1 MIMLTVHQLSK
12 SYGIETILQEVTF
25 SLNPGEKL
33 GLIGPNGCG
42 KTTLLRLIAG
52 LERPD
57 SGGMHFDPP
66 GLRLGYLPQGLLL
79 DGRDGG
85 ETIQSY
91 LTRTRGDVDA
101 LASRLEALSAS
112 LAKSPHH
119 PGLQAEYD
127 GLLTQMESAS
137 SLKDRFPAMLMALG
151 LGDLP
156 VDTPVAHLSGGQ
168 KTRLALAG
176 VLLDE
181 PQLLLLDEPTNH
193 LDLAMLTWL
202 EEWLVAFRGGAIIVS
217 HDRAFLD
224 RTATGMLELDLQTHR
239 LRLYAGNY
247 SAYLEEKVAELER
260 RQQAYQDQQEE
271 VKRLR
276 RAAMSVRRVARF
288 KRGGKGDSGDKFAK
302 GFFGNRT
309 KGTIARA
316 KHLERRLEFLL
327 TEGRVEK
334 PVKGWQMKL
343 EFGEAPASGR
353 LVLSLEDLAVGYDG
367 SALLAGINQQVRYE
381 GRIAIVGPNG
391 SGKTTL
397 LRTIAGRL
405 PPLGGVARLGASVV
419 PGYMA
424 QEQEDLDLHADA
436 LSSIRGLASF
446 SETEARTFL
455 HQFLFSGDD
464 VFLPVEKLSYGQRAR
479 LSLACLAASGCN
491 LLLLDEPVNHLDIPS
506 RARFEQALGA
516 FQGTVLAV
524 THDRYF
530 IDGFADQV
538 WEIVREGEEAV
549 LKTWLM

>member
-1 MIMLTVHQLSK
+1 MLS
-12 SYGIETILQEVTF
+12 
-25 SLNPGEKL
+25 
-33 GLIGPNGCG
+33 
-42 KTTLLRLIAG
+42 
-52 LERPD
+52 
-57 SGGMHFDPP
+57 
-66 GLRLGYLPQGLLL
+66 
-79 DGRDGG
+79 
-85 ETIQSY
+85 
-91 LTRTRGDVDA
+91 
-101 LASRLEALSAS
+101 
-112 LAKSPHH
+112 
-119 PGLQAEYD
+119 
-127 GLLTQMESAS
+127 
-137 SLKDRFPAMLMALG
+137 ALG

-193 LDLAMLTWL
+193 LDLEMLTWL
-202 EEWLVAFRGGAIIVS
+202 EEWLLAFRGGAMIVS

-224 RTATGMLELDLQTHR
+224 RTATAMLELELKTHS
-239 LRLYAGNY
+239 LRAYAGNY

-260 RQQAYQDQQEE
+260 RQQSYQDQQEE
-271 VKRLR
+271 IKRLR
-276 RAAMSVRRVARF
+276 RAASIIRGTARF

-316 KHLERRLEFLL
+316 RHLERRLEFLL

-343 EFGEAPASGR
+343 EFSDPAVRSR
-353 LVLSLEDLAVGYDG
+353 LVLSLEDLAIGYDD
-367 SALLAGINQQVRYE
+367 SVLLAGIHQQVRYG

-397 LRTIAGRL
+397 LRTIAGKL
-405 PPLGGVARLGASVV
+405 PPVSGTVRLGASVT

-424 QEQEDLDLHADA
+424 QEQEDLDPHADA
-436 LSSIRGLASF
+436 LTSIRRLSPF

-455 HQFLFSGDD
+455 HQFLFSGDE
-464 VFLPVEKLSYGQRAR
+464 VFLPVEVLSYGQRAR
-479 LSLACLAASGCN
+479 LSLACLAARGCN

-506 RARFEQALGA
+506 RTRFEQALGA

-530 IDGFADQV
+530 IDGFAGQV
-538 WEIVREGEEAV
+538 WEIIREGSTEGEAT
-549 LKTWLM
+549 LKVWLM